1 MRIKSADVIPL
12 KIPFDDGGSGE
23 GLMPKTWNALD
34 FALLRLETE
43 DGLVGWGEGFSYYC
57 RSAVVAAMRDM
68 VAPLVV
74 GQEVNDIPAFNRA
87 LQQRLHL
94 HGRYGITIFAISAF
108 DMALWDLAAKRE
120 GVSLATLLGG
130 RKREVL
136 PAYASL
142 VRYGDPVLV
151 EHHVGAALTEGYGVI
166 KLHEIALDA
175 IEAGRR
181 AAGPEIPLV
190 TDVNCNWSLGQAR
203 ALMPEMR
210 RLGLYWVEEP
220 LFPPDDGAALGALER
235 EFGVA
240 IASGENA
247 CTAAEFARTAPQIR
261 FLQPSVSKV
270 GGVTEFLAACKLAEE
285 YGKVVMPHA
294 PYFGPG
300 YCATSQLM
308 SALPICELFEFLYIR
323 PEAWLDPTI
332 PSANGQVTVPDR
344 PGIGFEPD
352 PAILERYAA

>member
-12 KIPFDDGGSGE
+12 KIPFDDGGDGR
-23 GLMPKTWNALD
+23 GIMPAPWSALD
-34 FALLRLETE
+34 FALLRLETD

-57 RSAVVAAMRDM
+57 RTAVVAAMRDM

-74 GQEVNDIPAFNRA
+74 GQEVDDIPAFNRT

-94 HGRYGITIFAISAF
+94 NGRYGITMFAIAAF
-108 DMALWDLAAKRE
+108 DTALWDLAAKRE

-130 RKREVL
+130 RQRESV

-142 VRYGDPVLV
+142 VRYGDPGLV
-151 EHHVGAALTEGYGVI
+151 ELTVARALAEGYAVI

-181 AAGPEIPLV
+181 AAGASTTLV
-190 TDVNCNWSLGQAR
+190 TDVNCNWSLEQAST
-203 ALMPEMR
+203 LLPEMR

-220 LFPPDDGAALGALER
+220 VFPPDDGAALGALER

-240 IASGENA
+240 IGSGENA
-247 CTAAEFARTAPQIR
+247 CTSVEFARTAPHVTY
-261 FLQPSVSKV
+261 LQPSVTKV
-270 GGVTEFLAACKLAEE
+270 GGVTEFLAVCRLAEQH
-285 YGKVVMPHA
+285 GKVVMPHA

-300 YCATSQLM
+300 YCATAQLM
-308 SALPICELFEFLYIR
+308 SALPICELLEFLYIR

-332 PSANGQVTVPDR
+332 PPAGGEVTVPDR

-352 PAILERYAA
+352 PAVLERYAS